1 MKITEENYTVV
12 PEKEQITLKE
22 LLTDL
27 EFINNN
33 SINKLFIN
41 WIDCH
46 TEYNPERTDPCPDY
60 YGMYELRLEDDPRES
75 IGVEMTLDE
84 LDMVI
89 CTLSDFKE
97 HA

>member
-12 PEKEQITLKE
+12 PEKERMALKE

-46 TEYNPERTDPCPDY
+46 TEYSPERTDPCPDF

-89 CTLSDFKE
+89 CTLSDYKE

>member
-12 PEKEQITLKE
+12 PEKERMTLKE

-27 EFINNN
+27 EFINHN

-46 TEYNPERTDPCPDY
+46 TEYSPERTDPCPDF